1 MVLGLGDDN
10 VIDGSV
16 VFDDNNVKC
25 SKIYGLLICKGDY
38 VRVYP
43 RSRGLAYIDGIVTAI
58 TSTAIILENEDN
70 AISIRFAEIKMIQKP
85 KVSTK

>member
-1 MVLGLGDDN
+1 MPDLSDN
-10 VIDGSV
+10 NAIDGSV
-16 VFDDNNVKC
+16 VFDDSNIKC
-25 SKIYGLLICKGDY
+25 TKIYGLLICKGDY

-43 RSRGLAYIDGIVTAI
+43 RSRGLAYIDGIVSSI

-85 KVSTK
+85 KVSTR